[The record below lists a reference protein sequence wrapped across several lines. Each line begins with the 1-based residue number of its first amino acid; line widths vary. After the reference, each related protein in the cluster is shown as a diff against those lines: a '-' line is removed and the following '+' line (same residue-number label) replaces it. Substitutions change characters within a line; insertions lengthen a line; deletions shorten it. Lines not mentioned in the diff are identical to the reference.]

1 MLKILV
7 VDDSETVRLKI
18 GQLLKQLGHKVLEA
32 ENGVVALE
40 VLKGNPDLEL
50 CICDINMPE
59 MDGLTFVEEVRKKN
73 DETKDL
79 TFFMCTTETS
89 KAHRDKAKSL
99 GVRGWI
105 HKPYKDSQIIHLV
118 EFMVKELLGDTA

>member
-18 GQLLKQLGHKVLEA
+18 SQLLKQLGHKVLEA

-40 VLKGNPDLEL
+40 VLNGNPDLEL

-59 MDGLTFVEEVRKKN
+59 MDGLTFVEEVRKKS
-73 DETKDL
+73 DKTKDL

-118 EFMVKELLGDTA
+118 EFMVKELLGDSA

>member
-18 GQLLKQLGHKVLEA
+18 TQLLKQLGHKVLEA

-40 VLKGNPDLEL
+40 VLRGNPDLEL

-73 DETKDL
+73 DKTKDL

>member
-18 GQLLKQLGHKVLEA
+18 AQLLKQLGHKVLEA

-40 VLKGNPDLEL
+40 VLNGNPDLEL

-59 MDGLTFVEEVRKKN
+59 MDGLTFVEEVRKKS
-73 DETKDL
+73 DKTKDL

>member
-18 GQLLKQLGHKVLEA
+18 SQLLKQLGHKVLEA

>member
-18 GQLLKQLGHKVLEA
+18 SQLLKQLGHKVLEA
-32 ENGVVALE
+32 ENGIVALE
-40 VLKGNPDLEL
+40 VLRGNPDLEL

-89 KAHRDKAKSL
+89 KAHRDRAKSL

>member
-18 GQLLKQLGHKVLEA
+18 SQLLKQLGHKVLEA
-32 ENGVVALE
+32 ENGVLALE
-40 VLKGNPDLEL
+40 VLRENPDLEL

-118 EFMVKELLGDTA
+118 DFMAKELLGDTA

>member
-18 GQLLKQLGHKVLEA
+18 AQLLKQLGHKVLEA
-32 ENGVVALE
+32 ENGIVALE
-40 VLKGNPDLEL
+40 VLRGNPDLEL

-59 MDGLTFVEEVRKKN
+59 MDGLTFVEEVRKKS
-73 DETKDL
+73 DKTKDL

>member
-18 GQLLKQLGHKVLEA
+18 SQLLKQLGHKVLEA

-73 DETKDL
+73 DKTKDL

>member
-18 GQLLKQLGHKVLEA
+18 SQLLKQLGHKVLEA
-32 ENGVVALE
+32 ENGIVALE
-40 VLKGNPDLEL
+40 VLRGNPDLEL

-105 HKPYKDSQIIHLV
+105 HKPYKDSQIIYLV

>member
-18 GQLLKQLGHKVLEA
+18 SQLLNQLGHKVLEA
-32 ENGVVALE
+32 ENGVVALD
-40 VLKGNPDLEL
+40 VLKGNPDIEMCL
-50 CICDINMPE
+50 CDINMPE
-59 MDGLTFVEEVRKKN
+59 MDGLTFVEEVRNNKDN
-73 DETKDL
+73 TKDL
-79 TFFMCTTETS
+79 PFFMCTTETS

-105 HKPYKDSQIIHLV
+105 HKPFKDSQITHLV
-118 EFMVKELLGDTA
+118 DYMVKELLNNEA

>member
-18 GQLLKQLGHKVLEA
+18 SQLLKQLGHKVLEA

-73 DETKDL
+73 DKTKDL

-89 KAHRDKAKSL
+89 QAHRDKAKSL

>member
-18 GQLLKQLGHKVLEA
+18 SQLLKQLGHKVLEA
-32 ENGVVALE
+32 ENGIVALE
-40 VLKGNPDLEL
+40 VLRGNPDLEL

>member
-18 GQLLKQLGHKVLEA
+18 CQLLKQLGHKVLEA